1 MEMDIE
7 NEEKSKKKEEN
18 DEESTIDG
26 EINVINELKNISEEH
41 NIKCDLVF

>member
-26 EINVINELKNISEEH
+26 ESNALNESKNISE
-41 NIKCDLVF
+41 NIIYMI

>member
-41 NIKCDLVF
+41 NIKYD